1 MIAAI
6 LIMTM
11 LGAMLGIILGVSN
24 RLLRVETNPMVD
36 ELTALLPGSNCGQ
49 CGFAGCAGAA
59 KAMADGSA
67 LPTIC
72 PPGGKAL
79 VKVIAVRLGVTVDVS
94 GLSDDGPQIAT
105 VSEELCIGCCRCIK
119 VCPTDAILGASKQIH
134 NVLREACT
142 GCGSCIE
149 KCPTEAL
156 LMKPTPITLQHWVM
170 PKPLAA

>member
-1 MIAAI
+1 MIAAV

-24 RLLRVETNPMVD
+24 RLLRVESNPLVD
-36 ELTALLPGSNCGQ
+36 DLVALLPGSNCGQ

-59 KAMADGSA
+59 KAMVDGSA
-67 LPTIC
+67 SPTIC

-79 VKVIAVRLGVTVDVS
+79 AKVIALRLGVTVDVS
-94 GLSDDGPQIAT
+94 GLSDDGPRIAT
-105 VSEELCIGCCRCIK
+105 VSEELCIGCCRCLK

-142 GCGSCIE
+142 GCGNCIDI
-149 KCPTEAL
+149 CPTEAL
-156 LMKPTPITLQHWVM
+156 LLKPTPITLQHWVM
-170 PKPLAA
+170 PRPLAA